1 MATSAVSS
9 VEPGGEGGGPRKEA
23 AQGARGGG
31 AKEHR
36 YSLASFQMIW
46 LRGPSP
52 ARC

>member
-36 YSLASFQMIW
+36 LSTSLVPDDLASW
-46 LRGPSP
+46 S
-52 ARC
+52 